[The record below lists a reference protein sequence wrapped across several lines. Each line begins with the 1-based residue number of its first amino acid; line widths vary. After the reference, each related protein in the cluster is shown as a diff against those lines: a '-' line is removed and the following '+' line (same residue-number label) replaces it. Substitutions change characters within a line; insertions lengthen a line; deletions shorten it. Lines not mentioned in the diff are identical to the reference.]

1 MVIQAIVLQKK
12 EKGKRERKRK
22 KKLLISQWCFQIRED
37 KKNGNSG
44 NGFAENRR
52 EEREKIYC
60 NCGNS
65 VAKIEKIK
73 KKKKEVILAIVLQ
86 K

>member
-37 KKNGNSG
+37 KK
-44 NGFAENRR
+44 
-52 EEREKIYC
+52 KM
-60 NCGNS
+60 
-65 VAKIEKIK
+65 
-73 KKKKEVILAIVLQ
+73 VILAMVLLKIGERTEKKNIVIVAIVLP